1 MSFKNITSLKGKL
14 QGCGTLELCKLY
26 RLFWI
31 SDWKVGH
38 NNYYF
43 ITSKKLHLFTRS
55 RKDCKESVRVLE
67 KGVEV

>member
-1 MSFKNITSLKGKL
+1 M
-14 QGCGTLELCKLY
+14 CKLY
-26 RLFWI
+26 RLLWI

-38 NNYYF
+38 DNHFF

-55 RKDCKESVRVLE
+55 SKDCKESVRVLE